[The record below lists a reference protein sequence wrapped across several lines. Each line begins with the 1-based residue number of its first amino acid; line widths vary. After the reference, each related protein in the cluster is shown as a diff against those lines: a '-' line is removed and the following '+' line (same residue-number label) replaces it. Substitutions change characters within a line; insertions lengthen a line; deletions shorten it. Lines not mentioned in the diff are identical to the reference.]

1 LTRRQPTI
9 RSTALRQTI
18 AQEAARIMAEEGVRD
33 FLTAKRKAAA
43 RLGAAPG
50 GHSMPTNRE
59 IDEALEAHQRLFG
72 GEGFERGLQRLR
84 EAAVEAMTLFGEF
97 DPRLVGPVLRGTASP
112 DSPVTLHLFSD
123 TPERVVV
130 FLMGTGIPYEET
142 NHRVKHGD
150 GRVAD
155 YPALRF
161 VAGDVRVE
169 ATVFPTVE
177 LRQAPL
183 SSVDGRPMA
192 RANLGEV
199 QRLVMAL

>member
-1 LTRRQPTI
+1 
-9 RSTALRQTI
+9 
-18 AQEAARIMAEEGVRD
+18 MAEEGVRD

-59 IDEALEAHQRLFG
+59 IDDALEAHQRLFG
-72 GEGFERGLQRLR
+72 GEGFERGLQLLR
-84 EAAVEAMTLFGEF
+84 EAAVEAMTLFNEF

-112 DSPVTLHLFSD
+112 QSPITLHLFSD
-123 TPERVVV
+123 TPERVVM

-142 NHRVKHGD
+142 NHRVKLGD
-150 GRVAD
+150 GRAAD

-169 ATVFPTVE
+169 ATVFPTVV

-183 SSVDGRPMA
+183 STVDGRPMP
-192 RANLGEV
+192 RASLREVTALLGHP
-199 QRLVMAL
+199 L